1 MTSFLIFQDFDKHN
15 ERRLKMNSIY
25 INEKRFHE
33 LSNGIIPR
41 QKGCHGKIKQPR
53 KTVFVDKI
61 NRTVTVTYYDNK
73 NRVIDRTFYVVKQ

>member
-1 MTSFLIFQDFDKHN
+1 MIL
-15 ERRLKMNSIY
+15 
-25 INEKRFHE
+25 INEKRFNE
-33 LSNGIIPR
+33 LANGIIYR
-41 QKGCHGKIKQPR
+41 RKDSNGKIKQPR

>member
-1 MTSFLIFQDFDKHN
+1 
-15 ERRLKMNSIY
+15 MNSIC

-41 QKGCHGKIKQPR
+41 QKDCHGKIKQPR

>member
-1 MTSFLIFQDFDKHN
+1 
-15 ERRLKMNSIY
+15 MNSIY

-41 QKGCHGKIKQPR
+41 QKDCHGKIKQPR

-73 NRVIDRTFYVVKQ
+73 NRIIDRTFYVVKQ